1 MGLPELTVKDVK
13 EMFLYVSEQL
23 KQNKEFLNKA
33 DRAIG
38 DGDHGVGMSRGFE
51 AVRQKL
57 EEESYQNISEV
68 LKAIGMT
75 LLTSIG
81 GASGVVFGTL
91 FIGGAKRIGDQT
103 SFDSRCL
110 SAMLLGGTE
119 AVKERGRAKLGDKTM
134 IDALEP
140 AAVAAKEHET
150 SILVE
155 SMKLAMEASR
165 EGMEKTKK
173 MVARLGKARPLGQR
187 SLGHPDPGAL
197 SIYLILKAMSEFV
210 EELMKT

>member
-1 MGLPELTVKDVK
+1 MIYLLIPLVIERCDVMGLPELTVKDVK

-38 DGDHGVGMSRGFE
+38 DGDHGVGMARGFE

-57 EEESYQNISEV
+57 EGESYQNISEV

-103 SFDSRCL
+103 SFNSR
-110 SAMLLGGTE
+110 
-119 AVKERGRAKLGDKTM
+119 
-134 IDALEP
+134 
-140 AAVAAKEHET
+140 
-150 SILVE
+150 SIFSV
-155 SMKLAMEASR
+155 
-165 EGMEKTKK
+165 
-173 MVARLGKARPLGQR
+173 
-187 SLGHPDPGAL
+187 
-197 SIYLILKAMSEFV
+197 
-210 EELMKT
+210 